1 VENNECAFSLG
12 LGFDLRG
19 NPGICLMLHPAST
32 ITRDNGET
40 QPGIVL
46 PAADARALAYA
57 LLLNA
62 EQLGSGL
69 VPLPRP
75 FGRATEPE
83 DERRAARKW

>member
-1 VENNECAFSLG
+1 MKNSECTFSLG

-19 NPGICLMLHPAST
+19 DPGICLMIHPDST
-32 ITRDNGET
+32 ITKDDGET

-62 EQLGSGL
+62 EQLASGL

-75 FGRATEPE
+75 SGRATEPE
-83 DERRAARKW
+83 GAVR